1 MEHSPVIPGS
11 PYFIMTYDTAKK
23 LTGITEQTGVLAL
36 EVSDDNFETVLSA
49 VSEIAERNG
58 KIEVNTIEQ
67 TIASIQKYY
76 SPTIKTFYMISAILF
91 VFGGISLMNM
101 LMVDLQNRK
110 REFGL
115 LRAVGTTQN
124 QLRKMLNR
132 ELMIYL
138 AGSLLIALVVSSI
151 ASFITCKRLGC
162 GKSLYQFLLPLV
174 VPSGLC
180 YSAYGYLL
188 RVFFIHVRRTKEYRY
203 YGGHTRIVEKNIGW
217 KIRMIEMRLKR
228 DSKITK
234 I

>member
-1 MEHSPVIPGS
+1 
-11 PYFIMTYDTAKK
+11 MTYDTAKK

-76 SPTIKTFYMISAILF
+76 SPTIKTFYMISAILICLC
-91 VFGGISLMNM
+91 GTSLMNM

-138 AGSLLIALVVSSI
+138 AGSLLIALVVSPLQVSLPAKDWMRQI
-151 ASFITCKRLGC
+151 IVSVSPSLGC
-162 GKSLYQFLLPLV
+162 SFWPLLFCLWLFTSCFLY
-174 VPSGLC
+174 
-180 YSAYGYLL
+180 
-188 RVFFIHVRRTKEYRY
+188 
-203 YGGHTRIVEKNIGW
+203 TRQAN
-217 KIRMIEMRLKR
+217 
-228 DSKITK
+228 
-234 I
+234 